1 MIKSAIPPPIERL
14 SGAQP
19 ILALPIGGGT
29 KRWFW
34 IASLAMLQVFSSD
47 GFTADNNPCRKI
59 KEIMVEKNSIISR
72 RRAKK
77 LTRKFLGLCAEPGA
91 LNLILRTLTNECVSR
106 GYITSR
112 AVIQPQDIS
121 SGTVR
126 VRILEGRLED
136 FEFDENSKN
145 LWSGFDKT
153 QIMSAFAG
161 FKNESLNLRDIEQGL
176 SQMNRLSSK
185 NITMKIFPGRREGT
199 SRILLT
205 DHGGQSQ
212 ARVRTAADN
221 SGQDSTGLYNV
232 RLSVEQDDIMK
243 LNDSWLV
250 SYSQSAKETAS
261 DKRSQ
266 SIYASMGVPFGYWNV
281 SGNIAQSDY
290 STFIFGTND
299 RIRNSGKGLH
309 QNCKIERSLFRGKNQ
324 TASLWTQLNLKNTES
339 FIEDVKSE
347 VGSRKLTVVKCGLSH
362 SFVSRL
368 GFLNAQAVYHR
379 GLDVLEAKKDEH
391 PLTPFTPRA
400 QFDKADF
407 SLSYMKPFRALGRNV
422 HFKSFFAGQYAFAP
436 LYPSEQIA
444 IGDAYSVRGFKER
457 SAYGDQGFYA
467 TNELGLSLP
476 GFLTEALGINTAVRK
491 TEWFAGFDAGL
502 VKHFGGQEAN
512 FGQGKAF
519 LTGWATGLRHNGKYL
534 NGDVTYSQ
542 SVHTEDFIGISQEIY
557 ASLSLKLF

>member
-1 MIKSAIPPPIERL
+1 YFWVVSLVLFRACPPA
-14 SGAQP
+14 G
-19 ILALPIGGGT
+19 LA
-29 KRWFW
+29 
-34 IASLAMLQVFSSD
+34 
-47 GFTADNNPCRKI
+47 ADYNPCRKI
-59 KEIMVEKNSIISR
+59 KEIRVDKNPILSQR
-72 RRAKK
+72 KAKK
-77 LTRKFLGLCAEPGA
+77 LTRKYLGLCAEPGA
-91 LNLILRTLTNECVSR
+91 LNLILRTLTNECVRR

-112 AVIQPQDIS
+112 AVIAPQDIS
-121 SGTVR
+121 SGAVD
-126 VRILEGRLED
+126 VHILEGRLEG
-136 FEFDENSKN
+136 FEFDENSRN
-145 LWSGFDKT
+145 SLSVFDKS
-153 QIMSAFAG
+153 QVLSAFAG
-161 FKNESLNLRDIEQGL
+161 FKNGILNLRDIEQGL

-185 NITMKIFPGRREGT
+185 NITMKIYPGNDEGT

-212 ARVRTAADN
+212 VRVKTAADN

-232 RLSVEQDDIMK
+232 RMSVEQDDLLK

-250 SYSQSAKETAS
+250 SYSQSAKKAES

-266 SIYASMGVPFGYWNV
+266 SVYASAGIPFGYWNM
-281 SGNIAQSDY
+281 SGNIVQSDY
-290 STFIFGTND
+290 STVIFGTNE

-309 QNCKIERSLFRGKNQ
+309 QNYRIERSLFRGRSQ
-324 TASLWTQLNLKNTES
+324 TASLWVQLNLKNTES

-347 VGSRKLTVVKCGLSH
+347 VGSRKLTVIKCGLNH

-368 GFLNAQAVYHR
+368 GYFNAQAAYHR
-379 GLDVLEAKKDEH
+379 GLDLLDAKGDEG

-400 QFDKADF
+400 QFEKAEF
-407 SLSYMKPFRALGRNV
+407 SLNYMKAFQALGRSV
-422 HFKSFFAGQYAFAP
+422 RFKSFFEGQYAFAP
-436 LYPSEQIA
+436 LYSSEQIV

-457 SAYGDQGFYA
+457 SAYGDQGVYA
-467 TNELGLSLP
+467 ANELTLALP
-476 GFLTEALGINTAVRK
+476 GFLTENLGINTTIRE

-519 LTGWATGLRHNGKYL
+519 LTGWATGLRFNGKYL

-557 ASLSLKLF
+557 ATLSLKLL